1 MKEFDYLR
9 ERYLLIGNRSILD
22 LIEITCIEHREQA
35 IVLYYHLKT
44 TLDEETNCSSIQKLS
59 IGKR

>member
-35 IVLYYHLKT
+35 IVLYYRLKT
-44 TLDEETNCSSIQKLS
+44 TLNEETNCSSIQQLS